1 MPPCLGTISRRME
14 DVVVKLHA
22 FTACKRDGGERLG
35 SRSRWLPPRGE
46 LRHPFGTR
54 RCSDSLQAELSRVW
68 IPARINT
75 TPTPALGAHLASYS
89 FPGRERP
96 ECEDGHLSPSS
107 VEVKKEWSYTSISL
121 ICLYG
126 VDRDNAVTA
135 EVVETW
141 WASRKIPVP
150 ALNRIPTFRPV
161 ILYVFTELS

>member
-1 MPPCLGTISRRME
+1 M
-14 DVVVKLHA
+14 
-22 FTACKRDGGERLG
+22 
-35 SRSRWLPPRGE
+35 
-46 LRHPFGTR
+46 
-54 RCSDSLQAELSRVW
+54 SRVR
-68 IPARINT
+68 IPARVNT

-96 ECEDGHLSPSS
+96 ECEDDHLSTSS
-107 VEVKKEWSYTSISL
+107 VEVKKEWSYTSTSL

-135 EVVETW
+135 EVVESW